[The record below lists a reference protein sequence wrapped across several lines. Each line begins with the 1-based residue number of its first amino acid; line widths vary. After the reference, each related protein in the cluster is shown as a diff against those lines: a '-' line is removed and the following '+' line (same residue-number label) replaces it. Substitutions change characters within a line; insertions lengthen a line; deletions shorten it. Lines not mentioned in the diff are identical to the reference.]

1 MPTETKLHKI
11 AAKWEQMQK
20 DRVEANPIDI
30 SNFIPSLDD
39 MIKED
44 CVIDV
49 LQNVAKDIK
58 EHTGKDSPDDYKDVA
73 YYSAEPYKTTPG
85 YYPDARAFVL
95 RVKDVEHGNKEWEL
109 NSTDGDTYNFK
120 LSNLDNYKVNINNTR
135 KCNVVPDKH
144 DYLKVGI
151 EPNIYNKR
159 LNVKTITNEELLIS
173 NNIYEN
179 ISLDIDDN
187 YEVNINSTNN
197 VNSELPSVTKVNINI
212 K

>member
-1 MPTETKLHKI
+1 M
-11 AAKWEQMQK
+11 
-20 DRVEANPIDI
+20 N
-30 SNFIPSLDD
+30 NFKGIGWFILELYTPEEKKVIPPLES
-39 MIKED
+39 
-44 CVIDV
+44 
-49 LQNVAKDIK
+49 
-58 EHTGKDSPDDYKDVA
+58 
-73 YYSAEPYKTTPG
+73 TTFLKVN
-85 YYPDARAFVL
+85 R
-95 RVKDVEHGNKEWEL
+95 N
-109 NSTDGDTYNFK
+109 DTYSKNIK
-120 LSNLDNYKVNINNTR
+120 LSTLDNYKVNINNTR

-144 DYLKVGI
+144 TSFKVGI

-159 LNVKTITNEELLIS
+159 LNVKTTTNEELLIS